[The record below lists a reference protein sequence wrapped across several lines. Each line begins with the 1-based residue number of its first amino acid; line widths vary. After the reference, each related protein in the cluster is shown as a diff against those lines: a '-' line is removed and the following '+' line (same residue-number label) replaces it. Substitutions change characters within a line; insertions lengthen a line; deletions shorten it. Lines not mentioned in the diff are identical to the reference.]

1 MIKYARE
8 LLLHALLEKPSH
20 ALELW
25 EVMGVNQTPV
35 FLLHELDEAPEDSL
49 LVIRYIEQEYS
60 DEEVDSLDVAHLVI
74 VVGVSHEYV
83 EQFLASIDAILIPE
97 AQVAQGSV
105 DVPLNLGLGLLI
117 LKFA

>member
-20 ALELW
+20 ALELG
-25 EVMGVNQTPV
+25 EVMGVDQTPV

-49 LVIRYIEQEYS
+49 LVIRYIEQEKS

-74 VVGVSHEYV
+74 VVRVRFEHV
-83 EQFLASIDAILIPE
+83 VQLVL
-97 AQVAQGSV
+97 
-105 DVPLNLGLGLLI
+105 PLFIVLLPQI
-117 LKFA
+117 